1 MLSVICVFKIIF
13 QTLKLLIA
21 EIFSLILFLVLP
33 MEIVLIWHSY
43 PWYLGRTGC
52 VVAVILGEL
61 VTYLSVGTMIAFT
74 VER

>member
-1 MLSVICVFKIIF
+1 MIVICDILVSKTIALRL
-13 QTLKLLIA
+13 TLINF
-21 EIFSLILFLVLP
+21 FSVLP

-43 PWYLGRTGC
+43 PWYLGRAGC

>member
-1 MLSVICVFKIIF
+1 
-13 QTLKLLIA
+13 
-21 EIFSLILFLVLP
+21 

-43 PWYLGRTGC
+43 PWYLGKAGC